1 MGALFKSKYLINHI
15 LTANSKGKIMI
26 LPVTIWPSG
35 QIIASLPMPKCHWGL
50 PAKTRPVPSSN
61 SPRQQV
67 AWRDRMLLNIQTTY
81 LKKTAI
87 NFTMFRSKFPGGHL
101 ASRLSPFVTQMPPR
115 EILCDICLLLN
126 LFRIYVETCTLPQCF
141 SHLRNGYLHFVSEYY
156 HAKSH
161 TLTQMQGSIE
171 TVYHCRQSSLSMRSV
186 KYSTIPLVVVPTCHC
201 PFP

>member
-1 MGALFKSKYLINHI
+1 
-15 LTANSKGKIMI
+15 
-26 LPVTIWPSG
+26 
-35 QIIASLPMPKCHWGL
+35 
-50 PAKTRPVPSSN
+50 
-61 SPRQQV
+61 
-67 AWRDRMLLNIQTTY
+67 
-81 LKKTAI
+81 
-87 NFTMFRSKFPGGHL
+87 MFRSKFPGGHL

-171 TVYHCRQSSLSMRSV
+171 TVFHCRQSSLSMRSV

-201 PFP
+201 PFPWGMIPGRWRRGRSRRSCRSARSCRPGCSSTTGTATIILTYETKYYWKSWQY